1 MHFFLTIRRP
11 PQEVPAQFIHIIDN
25 LRREK
30 GVLHIVAWDG
40 REGCL
45 GQNQS
50 ACKGKKV
57 SFPTSKTTLHSL
69 NDVSEILGNRNM
81 LNGEPQILPER
92 GGGAKIQNIV
102 ESFLGTRRDIGR
114 EKNPRFRSADLLT
127 R

>member
-1 MHFFLTIRRP
+1 MHFFLPIRRP
-11 PQEVPAQFIHIIDN
+11 PQEVPTKFIHTIDN

-30 GVLHIVAWDG
+30 GALHIVAWDG

-45 GQNQS
+45 GQDQS

-57 SFPTSKTTLHSL
+57 SFPTSKMTLHSL
-69 NDVSEILGNRNM
+69 NDVPKILGNKNM

-92 GGGAKIQNIV
+92 GGGAKIQNIA
-102 ESFLGTRRDIGR
+102 ESFLGTKRDIGR
-114 EKNPRFRSADLLT
+114 EKYPRFRSADLLN